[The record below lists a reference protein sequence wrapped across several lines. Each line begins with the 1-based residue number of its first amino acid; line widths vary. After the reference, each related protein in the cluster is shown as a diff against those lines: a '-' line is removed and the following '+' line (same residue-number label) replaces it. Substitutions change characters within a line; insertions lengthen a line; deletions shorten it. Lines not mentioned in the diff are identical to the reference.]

1 MAAAT
6 LLLIRHGETAWNA
19 ASRIQGQL
27 DVPLSNAGIWQAGR
41 LAQRLADETIDAIV
55 ASDLARAWLTA
66 QPIAQ
71 ARQIDVQA
79 DVRLRERHFGIF
91 EGHTLDEI
99 AARWP
104 AEFAAWRERD
114 PDWTIPQGESAT
126 RFIARVLEAL
136 EDVVARFAGRTV
148 AVVAHGGVLDVAY
161 RHARGLA
168 WNAPRQ
174 HLMANAALNRV
185 EAEANPLRLAVVQ
198 WGDAAHLAAAR
209 DELAGA

>member
-1 MAAAT
+1 MDSAT

-19 ASRIQGQL
+19 ESRIQGQL

-41 LAQRLADETIDAIV
+41 LAQRLAGERIDAIF

-66 QPIAQ
+66 QPIGQ
-71 ARQIDVQA
+71 SRQIDPVP
-79 DVRLRERHFGIF
+79 DLRLRERHFGIF
-91 EGHTLDEI
+91 QGHTLDEI
-99 AARWP
+99 STRWP
-104 AEFAAWRERD
+104 SEFASWRERD
-114 PDWTIPQGESAT
+114 PDWAIPEGESGQQ
-126 RFIARVLEAL
+126 FIDRVLHAL
-136 EDVVARFAGRTV
+136 DEIAHRHAGQTV

-185 EAEANPLRLAVVQ
+185 TARAQPLQIEVLD
-198 WGDAAHLAAAR
+198 WGDVAHLATAR
-209 DELAGA
+209 DELAGV